1 MLVQPSKID
10 SNEWFIL
17 ISLLITYAIIFLLPK
32 RFPHSVTLIMLLFSM
47 TYAHVI
53 DHTLAGISI
62 DFYDIN
68 DVEKYEWFDLIAW
81 FLYPPFG
88 YIFIYF
94 YDKWSVRRTGIFW
107 YILVW
112 AGISLG
118 VEFLSLKFD
127 LFTYNE
133 WKLAYSFPVY
143 LITLSLYLL
152 FFIFIKNSFKQ
163 QKMKLIRV
171 E

>member
-53 DHTLAGISI
+53 DHILAGISI
-62 DFYDIN
+62 DLYDIN

-94 YDKWSVRRTGIFW
+94 FDRWSVRGTKIFW

-112 AGISLG
+112 AGISLS
-118 VEFLSLKFD
+118 VEFISLKFD
-127 LFTYNE
+127 LFTFKE

-143 LITLSLYLL
+143 LMTLSIYLL